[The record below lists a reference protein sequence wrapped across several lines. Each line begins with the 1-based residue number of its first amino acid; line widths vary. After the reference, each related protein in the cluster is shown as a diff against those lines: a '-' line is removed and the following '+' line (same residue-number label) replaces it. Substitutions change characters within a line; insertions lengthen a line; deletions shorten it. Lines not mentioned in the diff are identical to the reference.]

1 MSKKVDKRIQQEYDR
16 IAAGPHTGWFT
27 CLHHAGD
34 FLETSHNV
42 IERLDFILSDKPE
55 EERLTR
61 LINIVH
67 VSDKMRD
74 DYDAKHKPLYD
85 DYLAKRKPLSDD
97 YDAKHKPLYNDYLA
111 KVKPL
116 DNDYLAKVKP
126 LYDDYLAKRKSLYDD
141 YLAKRKSIWILLNPR
156 TTWNGTTIFGE

>member
-1 MSKKVDKRIQQEYDR
+1 MSKKVDLKRRKEMSKKVDKQIQQEYDR

-42 IERLDFILSDKPE
+42 IERLDFILSDKPK

-67 VSDKMRD
+67 VSDKMHD
-74 DYDAKHKPLYD
+74 DYNAKRKPLYD
-85 DYLAKRKPLSDD
+85 DYLAKVKSLYDD
-97 YDAKHKPLYNDYLA
+97 YEAKRKSLDDDYLA
-111 KVKPL
+111 KVKSL
-116 DNDYLAKVKP
+116 DDDYNAKVKP
-126 LYDDYLAKRKSLYDD
+126 L
-141 YLAKRKSIWILLNPR
+141 WILLNPR